1 MNEVLDPH
9 VANLLKSE
17 YAPYIPV
24 RPSMAVAVLRMP
36 EPSDELISEITDAAE
51 EFGVTDPIDWATF
64 LPSVITAISTGNW
77 LSLIPILVKN
87 GPKLWAFIEQIIA
100 ALKHPS
106 VPGVGPA
113 PPNVPTIT
121 GS

>member
-1 MNEVLDPH
+1 MSQLNPH
-9 VANLLKSE
+9 VANLLKAE
-17 YAPYIPV
+17 YAPHM
-24 RPSMAVAVLRMP
+24 RPQPRMVGAAEHLP
-36 EPSDELISEITDAAE
+36 TPSGELASLIEDAAQD
-51 EFGVTDPIDWATF
+51 FGVPDPIDWETF
-64 LPSVITAISTGNW
+64 LPSVITAISTGSW
-77 LSLIPILVKN
+77 FSLLTILTRN
-87 GPKLWAFIEQIIA
+87 GPKLWDFIEQIIA